1 MGTLTQACAHRV
13 FHLWSHSASGELCCK
28 QVRHGYNVVLSTIHR
43 EDDIWSSETLASILN
58 FLGCEV
64 LLIEGHDAQ
73 RLCSIIRIWSGN
85 NSATW
90 ATTTPEDAGE
100 CVSER
105 PLSGRF
111 HQVRTP
117 SVHGHFHQVR
127 TPSVHGTI
135 RPFRP
140 RQRPSMQPT
149 ASPSAR
155 VHLLRTLKNYK
166 VRICFG
172 HKQNYKAHHQLPSSL
187 P

>member
-1 MGTLTQACAHRV
+1 MTQPT
-13 FHLWSHSASGELCCK
+13 ASP
-28 QVRHGYNVVLSTIHR
+28 HGRPYQL
-43 EDDIWSSETLASILN
+43 
-58 FLGCEV
+58 
-64 LLIEGHDAQ
+64 
-73 RLCSIIRIWSGN
+73 WSGN
-85 NSATW
+85 DSATW

-155 VHLLRTLKNYK
+155 AHLLRTLKNYK

-172 HKQNYKAHHQLPSSL
+172 HKQNYKAHHLLPSSL
-187 P
+187 PWQSLLFSCRINLASEIQRHHASVLHFRHQVQQHVCAPPRDMAIEMIMASLMS

>member
-1 MGTLTQACAHRV
+1 MPDDAADCV
-13 FHLWSHSASGELCCK
+13 SARPP
-28 QVRHGYNVVLSTIHR
+28 VST
-43 EDDIWSSETLASILN
+43 AN
-58 FLGCEV
+58 G
-64 LLIEGHDAQ
+64 
-73 RLCSIIRIWSGN
+73 IWSGN
-85 NSATW
+85 DSATW

-155 VHLLRTLKNYK
+155 AHLLRTLKNYK

-172 HKQNYKAHHQLPSSL
+172 HKQKITKRTINSRPAFLSRACFSLAGSTWRARSSVTMHPYCISGIKFINTFVL
-187 P
+187 HPGTWRSR